1 MNALNVLIQRLS
13 TSLTVRAQLGL
24 IVLLALVGFV
34 AVMDMSARNAALRQ
48 QLTTVRTELAGREAA
63 LDQRDWNSV
72 LSEADT
78 EVAAV
83 EARFWRGATTGL
95 ASAQILGAV
104 ETAAR
109 LARLNSPR
117 VQVLRSDAL
126 SDRAILFEVE
136 LTARSNDGGFATFL
150 EAITEAE
157 GELRPA
163 ELVWEGRNRPVT
175 IRLVAP
181 AIIDGADS

>member
-1 MNALNVLIQRLS
+1 MSGLNALMQRLS
-13 TSLTVRAQLGL
+13 GALTERAQLGL
-24 IVLLALVGFV
+24 IVLAALVGLV
-34 AVMDMSARNAALRQ
+34 AMMDMTARNAVLHQ
-48 QLTTVRTELAGREAA
+48 QLTTVRTELAGRQAA
-63 LDQRDWNSV
+63 LEQRDWNSV
-72 LSEADT
+72 LADAEA
-78 EVAAV
+78 EVDSV
-83 EARFWRGATTGL
+83 ETRFWRGATTGL

-109 LARLNSPR
+109 LAQLNSPR

-136 LTARSNDGGFATFL
+136 LTARSNGGGFATFL

-157 GELRPA
+157 GELRAA
-163 ELVWEGRNRPVT
+163 ELVWEGHNRPVT